1 MRTRR
6 RHHCLPF
13 CSRAIFLASVLAA
26 VTLIVTHALPRR
38 RRHGARATCVS
49 DSSLSLGVG
58 DPIVLLVCD
67 NTGMYSTDP
76 RLNLQIF
83 RSTAFIGPDAL
94 IN

>member
-49 DSSLSLGVG
+49 DSSLSLSLSLSLSVCVCVG

-67 NTGMYSTDP
+67 NTGMYEY
-76 RLNLQIF
+76 
-83 RSTAFIGPDAL
+83 RSPS
-94 IN
+94 